1 MKTLLNSLLSCSL
14 AVVLIG
20 FSGCQDTKKKP
31 TTACEKKISAKK
43 STKKT
48 THSKKNGTKVAGLY
62 NNFDQSFSETNFGD
76 EADKLSFIDDQPVE
90 LFDPKSFDSTDE
102 AEKISSLS
110 VADQQA
116 LEDEVNSLVALWQSE
131 DAGNGQVS
139 VDFKSLFLDEE
150 TQKPL
155 AQESVHADQKVA
167 QSDVDETTRN
177 IETEELRSVEQ
188 IANLEQEQIEEVEGE
203 IRSASTNLMA

>member
-1 MKTLLNSLLSCSL
+1 
-14 AVVLIG
+14 
-20 FSGCQDTKKKP
+20 
-31 TTACEKKISAKK
+31 
-43 STKKT
+43 
-48 THSKKNGTKVAGLY
+48 
-62 NNFDQSFSETNFGD
+62 
-76 EADKLSFIDDQPVE
+76 
-90 LFDPKSFDSTDE
+90 
-102 AEKISSLS
+102 
-110 VADQQA
+110 
-116 LEDEVNSLVALWQSE
+116 
-131 DAGNGQVS
+131 
-139 VDFKSLFLDEE
+139 LFLDEE